1 MRQPPAAL
9 RDAVSEACDLLDAVE
24 ARLDLPDRMHAYA
37 ALQAVLHAARE
48 GLPASST
55 LRMAAGM
62 PLFIGGLTV
71 RDWYPVTAQ
80 GGPQTFEHRV
90 AERLPLSF
98 PLPAPETAS
107 GVLCALSRRMD
118 ARALASLQASANGFM
133 PHPATSNRPQP
144 GQSQGD

>member
-1 MRQPPAAL
+1 MRQPPAVL
-9 RDAVSEACDLLDAVE
+9 RDAVSETCDLLDTVQ
-24 ARLDLPDRMHAYA
+24 ARLGLSNRMHAYA

-71 RDWYPVTAQ
+71 RDWYPAAPQ
-80 GGPQTFEHRV
+80 SGPYTFERRV

-98 PLPAPETAS
+98 PLSAPETAS
-107 GVLCALSRRMD
+107 GVLFVLSRRMD
-118 ARALASLQASANGFM
+118 PSALACLQASANGFM
-133 PHPATSNRPQP
+133 PHPAASNRPQS
-144 GQSQGD
+144 GQPQGD